1 MTPRRP
7 TNTSCRLRDVLQSR
21 HLLQGMTAVTR
32 HSIPWVMA
40 PRPPFEDDIWNCTI
54 RMTGPSAEHR
64 EREPQEAS
72 ELQRLFLIKAVK
84 YDVISLAG

>member
-1 MTPRRP
+1 
-7 TNTSCRLRDVLQSR
+7 
-21 HLLQGMTAVTR
+21 
-32 HSIPWVMA
+32 
-40 PRPPFEDDIWNCTI
+40 
-54 RMTGPSAEHR
+54 MTGPSAEHR